1 MVYDITCFQCDS
13 NGNCNNRQP
22 CDGRMQYWPKK
33 ENNKLTHLTLTGL
46 QPNTSYV
53 LRVAAENG
61 VSYLYGPN
69 SNRIVE
75 IQFGTKLSGK
85 DRKVCLFCLFVYLFI
100 IIYSFL
106 VGRGGGG
113 GAKRDVCSF
122 IYTHISSLALYSEL
136 FNGGKKKELE
146 PSCTRKTIHQKTV
159 PSLLL
164 RYSSCPDFKK
174 CKDFFCL
181 LVLIIKSVSS
191 VDIKIPIGHNK

>member
-1 MVYDITCFQCDS
+1 MPPSDSGGRSDVVYDITCFQCDS

-33 ENNKLTHLTLTGL
+33 ENNKLTHVTLTGL

-75 IQFGTKLSGK
+75 IQFGTKISGK
-85 DRKVCLFCLFVYLFI
+85 DRKVCLFFVFLFYLFI
-100 IIYSFL
+100 HFWL
-106 VGRGGGG
+106 GGGV

-122 IYTHISSLALYSEL
+122 IYTHISSLALYFEL
-136 FNGGKKKELE
+136 FNGGKRKIRTRTLLYPEDHSPE
-146 PSCTRKTIHQKTV
+146 NCTILA
-159 PSLLL
+159 PAL
-164 RYSSCPDFKK
+164 
-174 CKDFFCL
+174 FFL
-181 LVLIIKSVSS
+181 SRF
-191 VDIKIPIGHNK
+191 

>member
-33 ENNKLTHLTLTGL
+33 ENNKLTHVTLTGL

-75 IQFGTKLSGK
+75 IQFGTKISGK
-85 DRKVCLFCLFVYLFI
+85 DRKVCLFFVFFIFLFI
-100 IIYSFL
+100 HFWL
-106 VGRGGGG
+106 GGGG
-113 GAKRDVCSF
+113 VGAKRDVCSF
-122 IYTHISSLALYSEL
+122 IYTHISSLALYFEL
-136 FNGGKKKELE
+136 FNGGKKKKNKNKNSN
-146 PSCTRKTIHQKTV
+146 PPVPGRPFTRKLYHPCSCVILLVQILRNANTFLFARFNHQKW
-159 PSLLL
+159 
-164 RYSSCPDFKK
+164 
-174 CKDFFCL
+174 
-181 LVLIIKSVSS
+181 
-191 VDIKIPIGHNK
+191 

>member
-33 ENNKLTHLTLTGL
+33 ENNKLTHVTLTGL

-75 IQFGTKLSGK
+75 IQFGTKISGK
-85 DRKVCLFCLFVYLFI
+85 DRKVCLFFVFLFYLFI
-100 IIYSFL
+100 HFWL
-106 VGRGGGG
+106 GGGG
-113 GAKRDVCSF
+113 VGAKRDVCSF
-122 IYTHISSLALYSEL
+122 IYTHISSLGLGLYFEL
-136 FNGGKKKELE
+136 FNGGKKKQKQELE

-174 CKDFFCL
+174 CKDFFVC
-181 LVLIIKSVSS
+181 SF
-191 VDIKIPIGHNK
+191 

>member
-33 ENNKLTHLTLTGL
+33 ENNKLTHVTLTGL

-85 DRKVCLFCLFVYLFI
+85 DRKVCLFFCLFIYLFI
-100 IIYSFL
+100 HFWL
-106 VGRGGGG
+106 GEGGGG
-113 GAKRDVCSF
+113 GEEGRMFVYLYAYLF
-122 IYTHISSLALYSEL
+122 IS
-136 FNGGKKKELE
+136 
-146 PSCTRKTIHQKTV
+146 
-159 PSLLL
+159 
-164 RYSSCPDFKK
+164 
-174 CKDFFCL
+174 
-181 LVLIIKSVSS
+181 IIFRA
-191 VDIKIPIGHNK
+191 I

>member
-1 MVYDITCFQCDS
+1 MPPSDSGGRSDVVYDITCFQCDS

-33 ENNKLTHLTLTGL
+33 ENNKLTHVTLTGL

-75 IQFGTKLSGK
+75 IQFGTKISGK
-85 DRKVCLFCLFVYLFI
+85 DRKVCLFFCFFYLF
-100 IIYSFL
+100 IYSFL
-106 VGRGGGG
+106 VGGGV

-122 IYTHISSLALYSEL
+122 IYTHISSLALYFEL
-136 FNGGKKKELE
+136 FNGEKKNKQTKTRTRTLLYPEDHSPE
-146 PSCTRKTIHQKTV
+146 NCTILA
-159 PSLLL
+159 PAL
-164 RYSSCPDFKK
+164 
-174 CKDFFCL
+174 FFL
-181 LVLIIKSVSS
+181 SRF
-191 VDIKIPIGHNK
+191 

>member
-1 MVYDITCFQCDS
+1 MPPSDSGGRSDVVYDITCFQCDS

-33 ENNKLTHLTLTGL
+33 ENNKLTHVTLTGL

-75 IQFGTKLSGK
+75 IQFGTKISGK
-85 DRKVCLFCLFVYLFI
+85 DRKVCLFFVFFYFF
-100 IIYSFL
+100 IYSFL
-106 VGRGGGG
+106 VGGGV

-122 IYTHISSLALYSEL
+122 IYTHISSLALYFEL
-136 FNGGKKKELE
+136 FNGGKKKQKQKQELE

-174 CKDFFCL
+174 CKYFFVC
-181 LVLIIKSVSS
+181 SF
-191 VDIKIPIGHNK
+191 

>member
-33 ENNKLTHLTLTGL
+33 ENNKLTHVTLTGL

-75 IQFGTKLSGK
+75 IQFGTKISGK
-85 DRKVCLFCLFVYLFI
+85 DRKVCLFFVYLFI
-100 IIYSFL
+100 YLFICSFL
-106 VGRGGGG
+106 LGGGG
-113 GAKRDVCSF
+113 GGGEEGRLFVYLYAYLF
-122 IYTHISSLALYSEL
+122 IRVRVIFRA
-136 FNGGKKKELE
+136 
-146 PSCTRKTIHQKTV
+146 I
-159 PSLLL
+159 
-164 RYSSCPDFKK
+164 
-174 CKDFFCL
+174 
-181 LVLIIKSVSS
+181 
-191 VDIKIPIGHNK
+191 

>member
-1 MVYDITCFQCDS
+1 MPPSDSGGRSDVVYDITCFQCDS

-33 ENNKLTHLTLTGL
+33 ENNKLTHVTLTGL

-75 IQFGTKLSGK
+75 IQFGTKISGK
-85 DRKVCLFCLFVYLFI
+85 DRKVCLFFCFFIYLFI
-100 IIYSFL
+100 HFWL
-106 VGRGGGG
+106 GGGG
-113 GAKRDVCSF
+113 VGAKRDVCSF
-122 IYTHISSLALYSEL
+122 IYTHISSLALYFEL
-136 FNGGKKKELE
+136 FNGEKKTNKQKQELE

-174 CKDFFCL
+174 CKDFF
-181 LVLIIKSVSS
+181 VFSF
-191 VDIKIPIGHNK
+191 